1 MPSISLMTLNARG
14 LESDNED
21 EESGT
26 LWKMLSMLIKWY
38 KSHGLAVLCIQ
49 EHNLRPER
57 TAAYERMAKGMGI
70 TLKIGRGRAGSQA
83 AQESRRGGV
92 LTASVDSAV
101 THKQMV
107 HVEPGFMLHRGLSG
121 AGNRLKWRTCMHRQQ
136 EGRGLIS
143 SPGYSGS
150 TSQ

>member
-1 MPSISLMTLNARG
+1 MEDAQHAHQMVQVARAG
-14 LESDNED
+14 SAMHTGTQPATGENGCIRKDGKRDGD
-21 EESGT
+21 E
-26 LWKMLSMLIKWY
+26 
-38 KSHGLAVLCIQ
+38 
-49 EHNLRPER
+49 
-57 TAAYERMAKGMGI
+57 GI
-70 TLKIGRGRAGSQA
+70 TLKIGHGRAGSQA

-101 THKQMV
+101 THKKMV
-107 HVEPGFMLHRGLSG
+107 HVEPGFMLQRFEWCGKQIEV
-121 AGNRLKWRTCMHRQQ
+121 ANVYCMYRQQ